1 MALARI
7 TKFFDFQA
15 EYERS
20 ILVTCPELRMT
31 ILNCSGYRQHVAG
44 RVKISGFEFPS
55 RFIRGPEPYAET
67 DQRDQGCQRTAISS
81 FISIVSFVYVCGSS
95 PATSDVTKPVAKIV

>member
-1 MALARI
+1 MALART

-20 ILVTCPELRMT
+20 LPVTCPEPRMT
-31 ILNCSGYRQHVAG
+31 IPNCSGYRQHVAG

-55 RFIRGPEPYAET
+55 RFIQGPEPYAET
-67 DQRDQGCQRTAISS
+67 DQRDQGCQKTAISS
-81 FISIVSFVYVCGSS
+81 FISIVSFVYVYGSS
-95 PATSDVTKPVAKIV
+95 PATSDVTKSVAKIV